1 MKNYLLIAL
10 AAFTFGCTAQSKTN
24 SLTEQIE
31 TDTQLPQIQEMG
43 LKLLSS
49 GFNAGDGY
57 AEVWIRDF
65 NTFVTQSAKVVD
77 HKLIKDN
84 ILNFFYIQ
92 EDDGNIADGFITI
105 RPGYDS
111 TYYKKSVHKPTLAYH
126 KNTVETDQEAS
137 LVQSV
142 YKYIKATG
150 DKSILQE
157 EVVGKKVIHRL
168 EDAMQFLLDER
179 FNETYQLL
187 WGATTA
193 DWGDVQPEH
202 DWGVALDENS
212 HLTIDIY
219 DNAMFVI
226 ALNNLIEIG
235 GDDINASKWKVVRAG
250 ITKNVAKYLWDEERQ
265 KYRPHVYITTSPF
278 PSDFN
283 EDEVF
288 YHGGT
293 AIAIEAGFLTKT
305 QIKVQ
310 LDKMV
315 QNVKESGA
323 PSIGLTLYP
332 VYPEGT
338 FKNTGMHPYGYQNG
352 GDWTWFG
359 ARMIT
364 ELVKNGYEQEAW
376 EQAQPMFDRVLKNK
390 GFYEW
395 YTRDNKPTGSGMFRG
410 SAGVLLD
417 AIDAFESLTV
427 NN

>member
-24 SLTEQIE
+24 TLTEQIE
-31 TDTQLPQIQEMG
+31 TDTQLPKIQEMG
-43 LKLLSS
+43 LKLLST

-157 EVVGKKVIHRL
+157 KVVGKKVIHRL

-179 FNETYQLL
+179 FNKTYQLL

-235 GDDINASKWKVVRAG
+235 GDDINTNKWKIVRAG

-293 AIAIEAGFLTKT
+293 AIAIEAGFLSKE

-338 FKNTGMHPYGYQNG
+338 FQNTGMHPYGYQNG

-417 AIDAFESLTV
+417 AIDAFENLTV

>member
-1 MKNYLLIAL
+1 MKKLFALLMVGGMMSCASQNDSLKTTIQED
-10 AAFTFGCTAQSKTN
+10 AQ
-24 SLTEQIE
+24 I
-31 TDTQLPQIQEMG
+31 PQIKEMG
-43 LKLLSS
+43 LNLIAS

-65 NTFVTQSAKVVD
+65 NTFITQSAKVID
-77 HKLIKDN
+77 HDEIKTN
-84 ILNFFYIQ
+84 LLNFFYLQ
-92 EDDGNIADGFITI
+92 EEDGNIADGFITV

-111 TYYKKSVHKPTLAYH
+111 TYYKKGTLKPELAYH
-126 KNTVETDQEAS
+126 KNTVETDQETS
-137 LVQSV
+137 LVQAV
-142 YKYIKATG
+142 YNYVKATN

-157 EVVGKKVIHRL
+157 KVDGVTVLKRM
-168 EDAMQFLLDER
+168 EQSMDFLMKER
-179 FNETYQLL
+179 FDQKYQLL

-202 DWGVALDENS
+202 DWGVALDESS

-226 ALNNLIEIG
+226 ALNNMIEL
-235 GDDINASKWKVVRAG
+235 GDASIDLQRWKKVKEDITA
-250 ITKNVAKYLWDEERQ
+250 NVAKYLWDDKNQ
-265 KYRPHVYITTSPF
+265 KYIPHIYLTKSPF
-278 PSDFN
+278 PADFN
-283 EDEVF
+283 ENEIM

-293 AIAIEAGFLTKT
+293 AVAIQAGFLTRE
-305 QIKVQ
+305 QIKVS
-310 LDKMV
+310 LDKMI

-332 VYPEGT
+332 VYPEGY

-359 ARMIT
+359 ARMISALI
-364 ELVKNGYEQEAW
+364 ENGYEKEAW
-376 EQAQPMFDRVLKNK
+376 ESAQPMFDRVLKNK

-395 YTRDNKPTGSGMFRG
+395 YTRDNQPTGSGMFRG

-417 AIDAFESLTV
+417 VIDAFNEYAEQ
-427 NN
+427 

>member
-1 MKNYLLIAL
+1 MKNYLLIGL
-10 AAFTFGCTAQSKTN
+10 AALTFGCSGQADENKLS
-24 SLTEQIE
+24 TEIANDQ
-31 TDTQLPQIQEMG
+31 QLPQIKKMG
-43 LKLLSS
+43 LDLMKS

-77 HKLIKDN
+77 HKLIKEN

-92 EDDGNIADGFITI
+92 EEDGNIADGFITI
-105 RPGYDS
+105 RPGYDAN
-111 TYYKKSVHKPTLAYH
+111 YYKKSVHKPELAYH
-126 KNTVETDQEAS
+126 KNTVETDHESS
-137 LVQSV
+137 LVQTV
-142 YKYIKATG
+142 YNYIKATG
-150 DKSILQE
+150 DVTILDE
-157 EVVGKKVIHRL
+157 VVVGKTVLKRL
-168 EDAMQFLLDER
+168 EEAMQYLLDDR
-179 FNETYQLL
+179 FNEKYQLL

-235 GDDINASKWKVVRAG
+235 GDKINKTKWTKVKNDITA
-250 ITKNVAKYLWDEERQ
+250 NVAKYLWDEERQ
-265 KYRPHVYITTSPF
+265 KYHPHIYLTDSPF
-278 PSDFN
+278 PADFN
-283 EDEVF
+283 EEEVF

-293 AIAIEAGFLTKT
+293 AVAIQAGFLSKE

-310 LDKMV
+310 LDKMI

-332 VYPEGT
+332 VYPEGS
-338 FKNTGMHPYGYQNG
+338 FQNKGMGPYGYQNG

-364 ELVKNGYEQEAW
+364 ALIDNGFEQEAW
-376 EQAQPMFDRVLKNK
+376 EQAQPMFDRVIKNK
-390 GFYEW
+390 GFFEW
-395 YTRDNKPTGSGMFRG
+395 YTKENKPNGSGMFRG

-417 AIDAFESLTV
+417 VIDAFE
-427 NN
+427 NIDQK

>member
-1 MKNYLLIAL
+1 MKNYLLIGL
-10 AAFTFGCTAQSKTN
+10 ASLAIGCSSPQNQETLSD
-24 SLTEQIE
+24 QIAS
-31 TDTQLPQIQEMG
+31 DQQLPEIKKMG
-43 LKLLSS
+43 LNLMKS

-65 NTFVTQSAKVVD
+65 NTFVAQSAKVVD
-77 HKLIKDN
+77 HQLIKEN

-92 EDDGNIADGFITI
+92 EEDGNIADGFVTI
-105 RPGYDS
+105 QGEFNS
-111 TYYKKSVHKPTLAYH
+111 NYYTQSVHKPTLAYH
-126 KNTVETDQEAS
+126 KNTVETDQETS
-137 LVQSV
+137 LVQTV
-142 YKYIKATG
+142 YNYIKATG
-150 DKSILQE
+150 DVSILE
-157 EVVGKKVIHRL
+157 EVVVGKTVAQRL
-168 EDAMQFLLDER
+168 EASMQFLLNER
-179 FNETYQLL
+179 FDEDYQLL

-226 ALNNLIEIG
+226 ALNNLIEMG
-235 GDDINASKWKVVRAG
+235 GDKIDQAKWMKVRKDITA
-250 ITKNVAKYLWDEERQ
+250 NVAKHLWDEKRQ
-265 KYRPHVYITTSPF
+265 KYRPHLYITDSPF
-278 PSDFN
+278 PADFD

-293 AIAIEAGFLTKT
+293 AVAIQAGFLKKA
-305 QIKVQ
+305 QIKTQ
-310 LDKMV
+310 LDKMI

-338 FKNTGMHPYGYQNG
+338 FKNEGMHPYGYQNG

-364 ELVKNGYEQEAW
+364 ALIDNGFEQEAW
-376 EQAQPMFDRVLKNK
+376 EQAQPMFDRVIKNK
-390 GFYEW
+390 GFFEW
-395 YTRDNKPTGSGMFRG
+395 YTKDNKPNGSGMFRG

-417 AIDAFESLTV
+417 VIDAFENLEQ
-427 NN
+427 